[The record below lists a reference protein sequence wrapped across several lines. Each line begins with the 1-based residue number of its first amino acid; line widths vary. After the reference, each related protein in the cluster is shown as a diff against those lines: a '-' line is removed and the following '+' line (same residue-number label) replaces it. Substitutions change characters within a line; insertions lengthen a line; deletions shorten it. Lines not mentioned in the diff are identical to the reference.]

1 MKNLAVRLLM
11 KLSGTT
17 VPVAAG
23 ARRVLGP
30 GEGRSGPEPLMRN
43 PYKTTRGAI
52 GSWFGST
59 VRAAPFA
66 LLRNPRKTGSG
77 AVSSWFPS
85 VVRAAPGTAPAL
97 QSARQRRQEL
107 LSVRPEIDA
116 RRGTIPDPFGGAR
129 RALCAAALLIAGPA
143 FGQTPQAQEKAPPA
157 KIPRTADGKPDFT
170 GAWQQGGV
178 SLYGEVAGNNH
189 TTAAVPQAAPARGG
203 GRGERLV
210 YKDEA
215 EAKVQAGRGTTWRDD
230 PTVKCLL
237 PGIPRIFGMPM
248 PFEIV
253 QTPKQIAMLFESFHG
268 WRLIPFGGSHGD
280 PDPSFLGD
288 SIASWDGDT
297 LVVDAVGFNGKIWL
311 DGAGHFTDE
320 QLHVTERYTL
330 NGDTISYEAT
340 MFDPPLMNKPYTQRM
355 TFIRLK
361 EGERPREYECI
372 ENNQDLDHLT
382 GPSVKAK

>member
-1 MKNLAVRLLM
+1 VR
-11 KLSGTT
+11 
-17 VPVAAG
+17 
-23 ARRVLGP
+23 
-30 GEGRSGPEPLMRN
+30 
-43 PYKTTRGAI
+43 
-52 GSWFGST
+52 
-59 VRAAPFA
+59 
-66 LLRNPRKTGSG
+66 
-77 AVSSWFPS
+77 
-85 VVRAAPGTAPAL
+85 
-97 QSARQRRQEL
+97 
-107 LSVRPEIDA
+107 
-116 RRGTIPDPFGGAR
+116 TIIFS
-129 RALCAAALLIAGPA
+129 LLIASVSAYAQAPA
-143 FGQTPQAQEKAPPA
+143 APA
-157 KIPRTADGKPDFT
+157 RIPRTADGKPDFT
-170 GAWQQGGV
+170 GAWQGGGV
-178 SLYGEVAGNNH
+178 SLYGESVGN
-189 TTAAVPQAAPARGG
+189 TRATAAVPQAARGGGAPAAGYAAAGAPATGAGG

-210 YKDEA
+210 YKDAA
-215 EAKVQAGRGTTWRDD
+215 EAKVQAGRGTTWKDD

-237 PGIPRIFGMPM
+237 PGIPRIYGMPM

-253 QTPKQIAMLFESFHG
+253 QTPKQIAVLFESFHG

-340 MFDPPLMNKPYTQRM
+340 MMDPPLMNKPYTQRM
-355 TFIRLK
+355 TFTRLK

-372 ENNQDLDHLT
+372 ENNQDLEHLT

>member
-1 MKNLAVRLLM
+1 V
-11 KLSGTT
+11 
-17 VPVAAG
+17 
-23 ARRVLGP
+23 
-30 GEGRSGPEPLMRN
+30 
-43 PYKTTRGAI
+43 KTL
-52 GSWFGST
+52 FGS
-59 VRAAPFA
+59 
-66 LLRNPRKTGSG
+66 
-77 AVSSWFPS
+77 
-85 VVRAAPGTAPAL
+85 
-97 QSARQRRQEL
+97 
-107 LSVRPEIDA
+107 
-116 RRGTIPDPFGGAR
+116 
-129 RALCAAALLIAGPA
+129 LLIATAFA
-143 FGQTPQAQEKAPPA
+143 FGQAPA
-157 KIPRTADGKPDFT
+157 AAVKIPRTADGKPDFT
-170 GAWQQGGV
+170 GAWQGGGV
-178 SLYGEVAGNNH
+178 SLYGEAAGNNH
-189 TTAAVPQAAPARGG
+189 ATAAIPQTPPAARGG
-203 GRGERLV
+203 GGRGGERLV
-210 YKDEA
+210 YKEEA
-215 EAKVQAGRGTTWRDD
+215 EAKVQAGRATTYKDD

-311 DGAGHFTDE
+311 DGAGHFTDD

-372 ENNQDLDHLT
+372 ENNQDIEHLT

>member
-1 MKNLAVRLLM
+1 VKTLASLLI
-11 KLSGTT
+11 TA
-17 VPVAAG
+17 V
-23 ARRVLGP
+23 
-30 GEGRSGPEPLMRN
+30 
-43 PYKTTRGAI
+43 
-52 GSWFGST
+52 
-59 VRAAPFA
+59 FA
-66 LLRNPRKTGSG
+66 LGQ
-77 AVSSWFPS
+77 
-85 VVRAAPGTAPAL
+85 APA
-97 QSARQRRQEL
+97 
-107 LSVRPEIDA
+107 P
-116 RRGTIPDPFGGAR
+116 
-129 RALCAAALLIAGPA
+129 
-143 FGQTPQAQEKAPPA
+143 APPAQA
-157 KIPRTADGKPDFT
+157 KIPRTPDGKPDFT
-170 GAWQQGGV
+170 GAWQGGGV
-178 SLYGEVAGNNH
+178 SLYGEVAGNNRA
-189 TTAAVPQAAPARGG
+189 TAAVPQAPPAARGG
-203 GRGERLV
+203 GRAAAERLI

-237 PGIPRIFGMPM
+237 PGIPRIYGMPM

-253 QTPKQIAMLFESFHG
+253 QTPKQIAVLFESFHG

-340 MFDPPLMNKPYTQRM
+340 MMDPPLMNKPYTQRM
-355 TFIRLK
+355 TFVRLK

-382 GPSVKAK
+382 GPSVKPK